1 MSEQNSAPQPARLGL
16 GTGIGMVVAIFGFS
30 SIWIG
35 LGGHFLHLHSFFA
48 SFLFAW
54 YWGAAERLD
63 FKRWLPSLLGSLAGI
78 AASWQLAYLTAHY
91 GGAGTGIGVAVIALL
106 VLCLVM
112 QWFTSVVN
120 MSAMLFMAVLAAP
133 QFASANYLELAG
145 AAAGGAL
152 FIGAVAF
159 AALQIIAF
167 FSKAK
172 PQAAV

>member
-1 MSEQNSAPQPARLGL
+1 MTEQSTTPATPRMGL
-16 GTGIGMVVAIFGFS
+16 PAGIGMVVAIFVFS

-54 YWGAAERLD
+54 YWGAVGQLS
-63 FKRWLPSLLGSLAGI
+63 FKRWPACLMGSLLGLG
-78 AASWQLAYLTAHY
+78 ASWQLAYLTAHY
-91 GGAGTGIGVAVIALL
+91 GAAGTGAGVLVIALL

-133 QFASANYLELAG
+133 QFAGADYPELAG
-145 AAAGGAL
+145 AIIGGAV
-152 FIGAVAF
+152 FIGGIVFVA
-159 AALQIIAF
+159 LRLIAF
-167 FSKAK
+167 FGGAK
-172 PQAAV
+172 TSQAG